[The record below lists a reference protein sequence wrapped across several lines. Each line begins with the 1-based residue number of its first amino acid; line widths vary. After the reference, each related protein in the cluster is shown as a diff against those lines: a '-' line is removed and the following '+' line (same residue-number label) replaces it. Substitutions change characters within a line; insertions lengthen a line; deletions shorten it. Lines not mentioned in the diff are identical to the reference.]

1 MDRDSNSRVCPV
13 ELAGGLDNSIRRSL
27 QNPQKILKPYIKE
40 EMTVLDFGC
49 GPGFFTIEIAKMLGG
64 GGKVIAADLQ
74 DGMLEK
80 VKNKVKGT
88 RLEQIIHLHKC
99 ESDKISVTEKVD
111 FILCFYVVHEVPDKK
126 RLFDEFNNLLK
137 TNGKILIIE
146 PNFHVS
152 KNAFNDML
160 GIMENSGL
168 KIIERP
174 KSFMN
179 RAVLAEKK

>member
-1 MDRDSNSRVCPV
+1 MDRDSNNRVCPV
-13 ELAGGLDNSIRRSL
+13 ELAGGLDNSIRRFL

-64 GGKVIAADLQ
+64 SGKVIAADLQ

-80 VKNKVKGT
+80 VKNKIKGT
-88 RLEQIIHLHKC
+88 RLEQIIRLHKC
-99 ESDKISVTEKVD
+99 ESDKIGIAEEVD
-111 FILCFYVVHEVPDKK
+111 FILGFYVIHEVPDKK
-126 RLFDEFNNLLK
+126 RLFEEFNSLLK
-137 TNGKILIIE
+137 QDGKILIIE

-160 GIMENSGL
+160 GIMGNSGL
-168 KIIERP
+168 KVIERP